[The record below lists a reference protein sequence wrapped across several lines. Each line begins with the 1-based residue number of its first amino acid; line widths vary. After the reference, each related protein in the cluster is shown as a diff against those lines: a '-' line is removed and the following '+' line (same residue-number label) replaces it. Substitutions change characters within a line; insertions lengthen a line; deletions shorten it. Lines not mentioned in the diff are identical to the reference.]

1 MTNVNSQSTT
11 DESVARRDLP
21 TRLAPKR
28 FERAGNFSTCV
39 DDLRFSTASGSER
52 VFRKGLIDR
61 ASLATARGTDPSAQV
76 EIFPEKDLN
85 QSPRNWF
92 NLPERFE

>member
-1 MTNVNSQSTT
+1 MYNRQPIDLSRGETCPLA
-11 DESVARRDLP
+11 ARQI
-21 TRLAPKR
+21 AS
-28 FERAGNFSTCV
+28 RA
-39 DDLRFSTASGSER
+39 A
-52 VFRKGLIDR
+52 
-61 ASLATARGTDPSAQV
+61 